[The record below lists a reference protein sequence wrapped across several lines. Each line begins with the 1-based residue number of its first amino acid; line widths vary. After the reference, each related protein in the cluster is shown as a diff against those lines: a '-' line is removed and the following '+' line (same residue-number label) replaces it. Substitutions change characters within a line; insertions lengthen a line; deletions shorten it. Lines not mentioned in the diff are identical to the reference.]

1 MDTTAPR
8 SHTWRFFRTCGLDQ
22 ALLQSGGDL
31 ADRPALLFLDREV
44 AQAGSALTL
53 VENLDEQGLLSVE
66 NHLGVAYVIDYLL
79 DNEATVVQA
88 NYVQTFDLT
97 PEHSLHLTHHIFG
110 EEKTRGPALIDLT
123 EYLKSYG
130 YQHDE
135 KELPDFLPLMLEF
148 VSELAVDEARVF
160 LGDASKVLGV
170 IADNLDKAASP
181 YARLIGVVNQFG
193 SLVKLAA

>member
-1 MDTTAPR
+1 MLIFKLL
-8 SHTWRFFRTCGLDQ
+8 S
-22 ALLQSGGDL
+22 ALLDYP
-31 ADRPALLFLDREV
+31 DDALLTELRREV
-44 AQAGSALTL
+44 AQAGSTMRL
-53 VENLDEQGLLSVE
+53 VENLDDQELFSTE
-66 NHLGVAYVIDYLL
+66 NHLDVAYVIDYLL
-79 DNEATVVQA
+79 DNEATVVKA

-148 VSELAVDEARVF
+148 VSELSVDEARVF
-160 LGDASKVLGV
+160 LSDAGKVLGV
-170 IADNLDKAASP
+170 IADNLEKASSP
-181 YARLIGVVNQFG
+181 YVRLVRIVNQFG
-193 SLVKLAA
+193 SLMKLAA

>member
-1 MDTTAPR
+1 M
-8 SHTWRFFRTCGLDQ
+8 SMVIFKLLS
-22 ALLQSGGDL
+22 ALLDYPDDAFLGDL
-31 ADRPALLFLDREV
+31 RREIK
-44 AQAGSALTL
+44 QAGSALSL
-53 VENLDEQGLLSVE
+53 VELVDEKRLLSTE
-66 NHLGVAYVIDYLL
+66 QHAAMASVIDYLL
-79 DNEATVVQA
+79 NNEPTVVQA

-123 EYLKSYG
+123 EYFKSYG
-130 YQHDE
+130 YGHDE

-148 VSELAVDEARVF
+148 ASELEADEARVF
-160 LGDASKVLGV
+160 LGDAGKVLGV

-181 YARLIGVVNQFG
+181 YARLISIVNQFG

>member
-1 MDTTAPR
+1 MLIFKLL
-8 SHTWRFFRTCGLDQ
+8 S
-22 ALLQSGGDL
+22 ALLDYP
-31 ADRPALLFLDREV
+31 DDALLAELRREV
-44 AQAGSALTL
+44 AQAGRALTL
-53 VENLDEQGLLSVE
+53 VENLDEQGLLSAE

-160 LGDASKVLGV
+160 LGDAGKVLGV
-170 IADNLDKAASP
+170 IADNLDKVASP